1 MDAAEIR
8 AMDELVSGVQSRDR
22 RSLSRAITLVESSH
36 PKHYHAANYLL
47 KRIVENTPNKPQYRI
62 ALSGSPGAGKSSLI
76 EAFGNYL
83 TDQGLL
89 VAVLAIDPCSTISGG
104 SILGDKTRMPKLS
117 TNPSAYIRPA
127 PTRGIL
133 GGIARGT
140 SESMVLC
147 QGAGYDVVIIE
158 TVGVGQSEVAARD
171 IADMF
176 VVLLPPGAGDDLQGI
191 KRGIIEVADLLV
203 VTKNDGSLANAAQQA
218 GTDYGAALRLQRAR
232 YETWRPQV
240 VLCSAK
246 EGTGLREMWDAIKNF
261 YTALTPTGEMN
272 AMRLNQKRTMM
283 QMNLDAEIQFRLRH
297 DPITAKALQ
306 DADAA
311 LAAGAPP
318 RDVARS
324 VFRTF
329 VREPA
334 TTHEN

>member
-176 VVLLPPGAGDDLQGI
+176 VVLLPPGAGDDLQVNSHCG
-191 KRGIIEVADLLV
+191 K
-203 VTKNDGSLANAAQQA
+203 
-218 GTDYGAALRLQRAR
+218 
-232 YETWRPQV
+232 
-240 VLCSAK
+240 
-246 EGTGLREMWDAIKNF
+246 
-261 YTALTPTGEMN
+261 GE
-272 AMRLNQKRTMM
+272 K
-283 QMNLDAEIQFRLRH
+283 
-297 DPITAKALQ
+297 
-306 DADAA
+306 
-311 LAAGAPP
+311 
-318 RDVARS
+318 
-324 VFRTF
+324 
-329 VREPA
+329 
-334 TTHEN
+334 